1 MPEVTAPVI
10 PGADEVVR
18 WFGNWPSFNDAE
30 VLEIDLRRNGRSSI
44 RLHAFRMTSEIDA
57 TGHFVL
63 DQHAEVTFW
72 LEDISDLELGDFSS
86 QNGIFGLSLEPVA
99 AGFKL
104 ALSPCY
110 GIAGYIEA
118 ARVSV
123 SLKPGKPAEGS

>member
-18 WFGNWPSFNDAE
+18 WFGNWPSFHDAE
-30 VLEIDLRRNGRSSI
+30 VLEINLRREGRSSL
-44 RLHAFRMTSEIDA
+44 RLHAFRMTSKMDA

-72 LEDISDLELGDFSS
+72 LEGLSGLELGDFSN
-86 QNGIFGLSLEPVA
+86 QNVISGLMVESVA

-104 ALSPCY
+104 SLSPCY
-110 GIAGYIEA
+110 G
-118 ARVSV
+118 
-123 SLKPGKPAEGS
+123 